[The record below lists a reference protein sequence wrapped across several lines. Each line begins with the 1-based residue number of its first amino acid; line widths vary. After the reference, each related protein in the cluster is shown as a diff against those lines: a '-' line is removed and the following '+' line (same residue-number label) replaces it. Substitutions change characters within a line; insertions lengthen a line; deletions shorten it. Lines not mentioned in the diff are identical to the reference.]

1 MNATRER
8 MRIAIRVA
16 PTAIPAL
23 APVERPEDGDE
34 VEERGVEEV
43 DGVDAPP
50 AR

>member
-1 MNATRER
+1 
-8 MRIAIRVA
+8 VA

-34 VEERGVEEV
+34 VEERGFEEV

-50 AR
+50 TR